1 MSWTLFKV
9 NVLKSMISGQ
19 FSKDPDSFAEFY
31 ANEYDQCIKRG
42 GDMLYGVPIINGNVK
57 GMADVIKR
65 ALKKGTD
72 SDGENFNILQEIY
85 PSAFDAY
92 WMGAE
97 MAPIPNPLLKPLGWQ
112 MTPPAPGTIMN
123 IGPSPISLAA
133 STAKHKAEV
142 EVLKALEDELKSKTI
157 NIPLPAPLPA
167 LTVNVYETIQKIQNK
182 EELAPEVKNHP
193 AILAGKEIVAK
204 LKEAKKKKPSI
215 GSQFK
220 PSIKFPFPELP
231 KRKDLIEK
239 AKSKLI
245 EEATAQIKEK
255 LTPPI
260 QEKVLQPIIGPIQIA
275 VELSKSIPS
284 PKPTKEQIKEFVVDT
299 ANGVKPKIDLPDIN
313 IPKIPTKEELEK
325 QIENALPTKEQLT
338 AMAFD
343 MIKDKIPNI
352 PNIWFIPPTIALT
365 PPTNIL
371 LDPFVNVAKVH
382 LMGTAGTMNVM
393 AQYPPP
399 APPAPAIISWSGYNV
414 IG

>member
-1 MSWTLFKV
+1 MSWILFKA
-9 NVLKSMISGQ
+9 NVLQAMATGR
-19 FSKDPDSFAEFY
+19 FSNDPDGFAGFY
-31 ANEYDQCIKRG
+31 ANEYDRCIKRG
-42 GDMLYGVPIINGNVK
+42 GDMLHGVNVINGNVT
-57 GMADVIKR
+57 GMIDVIK
-65 ALKKGTD
+65 AAFKKGQE
-72 SDGENFNILQEIY
+72 SDGENFNLLSEIY

-92 WMGAE
+92 WLGAE
-97 MAPIPNPLLKPLGWQ
+97 MSPFPNPLLRPLGWQ
-112 MTPPAPGTIMN
+112 ATPPAPGTVMN
-123 IGPSPISLAA
+123 IGPNPIALAT
-133 STAKHKAEV
+133 STAINKAAKEAAELLV
-142 EVLKALEDELKSKTI
+142 NQLKEQTI
-157 NIPLPAPLPA
+157 EINGIF
-167 LTVNVYETIQKIQNK
+167 VNVYDTVTKLLKK
-182 EELAPEVKNHP
+182 EQVADDVKNHP
-193 AILAGKEIVAK
+193 AIVTGKAVVEKYNEI
-204 LKEAKKKKPSI
+204 KKKKPSI

>member
-1 MSWTLFKV
+1 
-9 NVLKSMISGQ
+9 
-19 FSKDPDSFAEFY
+19 
-31 ANEYDQCIKRG
+31 
-42 GDMLYGVPIINGNVK
+42 
-57 GMADVIKR
+57 
-65 ALKKGTD
+65 
-72 SDGENFNILQEIY
+72 
-85 PSAFDAY
+85 
-92 WMGAE
+92 
-97 MAPIPNPLLKPLGWQ
+97 
-112 MTPPAPGTIMN
+112 MN
-123 IGPSPISLAA
+123 IGPNPIILAT
-133 STAKHKAEV
+133 STAINKAAKEAAELLV
-142 EVLKALEDELKSKTI
+142 NQLKEQPIEMNGI
-157 NIPLPAPLPA
+157 F
-167 LTVNVYETIQKIQNK
+167 VNVYDTVTKLLKK
-182 EELAPEVKNHP
+182 EQVADDVKNHP
-193 AILAGKEIVAK
+193 AIITGKAVVEKYNEI
-204 LKEAKKKKPSI
+204 KKKKPSI

-255 LTPPI
+255 LIPPI

-275 VELSKSIPS
+275 VELSKTIPS

-352 PNIWFIPPTIALT
+352 PNIWFIPPTISLT
-365 PPTNIL
+365 PPTNIM

-382 LMGTAGTMNVM
+382 LMGTSGTMNIM